1 MNLLHCSPLFN
12 SVVVLSSLILHSD
25 IILPFCCSLFYYSIL
40 VYYAVLFSSIIQ
52 SYSILWICC
61 SLFHFIIQFC
71 SILLFPST
79 AIPFYSSNL
88 LFSIFILFITQFCC
102 HHAALLCF
110 IILSESTANRIG
122 FLFYYSI
129 LFFFSINLLYYPPPP
144 LNSILLYSGLT
155 FRSDLFFHSAALYT
169 ILLF

>member
-1 MNLLHCSPLFN
+1 MQFCSPLLFN
-12 SVVVLSSLILHSD
+12 PIPFFESVVLCFILLFSSVLFYSSLLLQFHS
-25 IILPFCCSLFYYSIL
+25 IVRIYCSLF
-40 VYYAVLFSSIIQ
+40 
-52 SYSILWICC
+52 
-61 SLFHFIIQFC
+61 
-71 SILLFPST
+71 
-79 AIPFYSSNL
+79 
-88 LFSIFILFITQFCC
+88 FILFITQFCC

-122 FLFYYSI
+122 FLFYCSI